1 MNAASKMPRPS
12 ISAIIIT
19 LDAAAHI
26 ESCIRSLSFCDEI
39 IVVDSGS
46 TDGTQGLAEAL
57 GAKVSYNAWPGF
69 GPQKQ
74 HALSLATSPWIFSID
89 ADEQVPEELA
99 GEIAAAV
106 SSGTADGY
114 EMPRK
119 SHFLGR
125 WMRHSGWWPDH
136 VLRLARR
143 EKARFSTDI
152 VHERMI
158 VEGSTARLHGALLH
172 FPIETLQDAY
182 AKINRYAEAGAR
194 KMVAAGKRPGFGAA
208 FGRAFWSFFSTY
220 LLKRGFL
227 DGREGLINA
236 LVHADQ
242 TYQRYLRAWQ
252 MTKNG
257 A

>member
-1 MNAASKMPRPS
+1 MNAPNKAPRTG
-12 ISAIIIT
+12 ISAVIIT

-26 ESCIRSLSFCDEI
+26 ETCLRSLVFCDEI

-46 TDGTQGLAEAL
+46 TDGTQDLAEAL
-57 GAKVSYNAWPGF
+57 GARVSFNAWPGF

-74 HALSLATSPWIFSID
+74 HALSLATQPWVLSID
-89 ADEQVPEELA
+89 ADESVPEDLA
-99 GEIAAAV
+99 TEIVAAV
-106 SSGTADGY
+106 ASGTADGY

-158 VEGSTARLHGALLH
+158 VEGSTGRLDAALLH
-172 FPIETLQDAY
+172 FPIGTLQDAY
-182 AKINRYAEAGAR
+182 AKIDRYAEAGAR

-208 FGRAFWSFFSTY
+208 FA
-220 LLKRGFL
+220 
-227 DGREGLINA
+227 
-236 LVHADQ
+236 
-242 TYQRYLRAWQ
+242 
-252 MTKNG
+252 
-257 A
+257 

>member
-106 SSGTADGY
+106 SSIERRDTSMVGH
-114 EMPRK
+114 PRD
-119 SHFLGR
+119 SY
-125 WMRHSGWWPDH
+125 S
-136 VLRLARR
+136 RR
-143 EKARFSTDI
+143 EAAISSATRLRST
-152 VHERMI
+152 
-158 VEGSTARLHGALLH
+158 
-172 FPIETLQDAY
+172 
-182 AKINRYAEAGAR
+182 
-194 KMVAAGKRPGFGAA
+194 
-208 FGRAFWSFFSTY
+208 
-220 LLKRGFL
+220 
-227 DGREGLINA
+227 
-236 LVHADQ
+236 
-242 TYQRYLRAWQ
+242 
-252 MTKNG
+252 
-257 A
+257 